1 MMWCIALFTTP
12 ADADAIVGDL
22 QEERLALATRNGQRV
37 ATGWYWRQVLRT
49 VAQLAIAPV
58 REAPLTYSII
68 GIVGLV
74 LLLPLTWS
82 AFWLAGQI
90 VVRVPMYQY
99 VPATVFWR
107 GVSLLPCLAVGAL
120 IGISM
125 GSRAMSG
132 ALAVGAAMAIHA
144 AVINP
149 MLLMATMPPERL
161 PGALEYL
168 AHTLPAF
175 SMFVLALLV
184 ATAAVVALRLRRA
197 SHTAHGRRHAL
208 AESLYLTDQ

>member
-22 QEERLALATRNGQRV
+22 QEERLAIATRDGHRA
-37 ATGWYWRQVLRT
+37 ATGWDWRQVLRT
-49 VAQLAIAPV
+49 VAQLGMAPV
-58 REAPLTYSII
+58 REAPFTFSLV

-74 LLLPLTWS
+74 LLRPLTWC

-107 GVSLLPCLAVGAL
+107 GVTLLPCLSIGAL
-120 IGISM
+120 IGGAM

-132 ALAVGAAMAIHA
+132 ALAVCAAMAVYA
-144 AVINP
+144 AVKI
-149 MLLMATMPPERL
+149 
-161 PGALEYL
+161 G
-168 AHTLPAF
+168 
-175 SMFVLALLV
+175 
-184 ATAAVVALRLRRA
+184 RA
-197 SHTAHGRRHAL
+197 SCRERV
-208 AESLYLTDQ
+208 

>member
-1 MMWCIALFTTP
+1 MTWCIALFTTP

-22 QEERLALATRNGQRV
+22 HEERLAVATRDGQRV

-58 REAPLTYSII
+58 REAPLTYALI
-68 GIVGLV
+68 GIVGFG
-74 LLLPLTWS
+74 LLLPLTWG

-90 VVRVPMYQY
+90 VVRMPMYQY

-107 GVSLLPCLAVGAL
+107 GVTLLPCLSMGAL
-120 IGISM
+120 IGVAM

-132 ALAVGAAMAIHA
+132 ALAVCAAMAVYA
-144 AVINP
+144 AVIIP
-149 MLLMATMPPERL
+149 MLLMATMPPERV
-161 PGALEYL
+161 PGALDYL
-168 AHTLPAF
+168 ARTLPVF

-184 ATAAVVALRLRRA
+184 ATATVVAVRQRRA
-197 SHTAHGRRHAL
+197 PQVVATP
-208 AESLYLTDQ
+208 

>member
-1 MMWCIALFTTP
+1 MTWCIALFTTP

-22 QEERLALATRNGQRV
+22 QEERLAIATRDGQRV

-58 REAPLTYSII
+58 REAPLTYALI
-68 GIVGLV
+68 GIVGFG

-82 AFWLAGQI
+82 AFWLAGQV

-107 GVSLLPCLAVGAL
+107 GVSLLPCLTVGAL
-120 IGISM
+120 IGVAM

-132 ALAVGAAMAIHA
+132 ALAVCAAMAVYA
-144 AVINP
+144 AVIDP
-149 MLLMATMPPERL
+149 MLLMATMPPERV
-161 PGALEYL
+161 PGALDYL
-168 AHTLPAF
+168 ARTLPVF

-184 ATAAVVALRLRRA
+184 ATATVVAVRQRRA
-197 SHTAHGRRHAL
+197 YRTPPVAA
-208 AESLYLTDQ
+208 TP

>member
-1 MMWCIALFTTP
+1 MTWCIALFTTP

-22 QEERLALATRNGQRV
+22 QEERLAIATRDGQRV

-49 VAQLAIAPV
+49 VAQLAIAF
-58 REAPLTYSII
+58 
-68 GIVGLV
+68 G

-82 AFWLAGQI
+82 AFWLAGQV

-107 GVSLLPCLAVGAL
+107 GVSLLPCLTVGAL
-120 IGISM
+120 IGVAM

-132 ALAVGAAMAIHA
+132 ALAVCAAMAVYA
-144 AVINP
+144 AVIDP
-149 MLLMATMPPERL
+149 MLLMATMPPERV
-161 PGALEYL
+161 PGALDYL
-168 AHTLPAF
+168 ARTLPVF

-184 ATAAVVALRLRRA
+184 ATAAVVALRRRRA
-197 SHTAHGRRHAL
+197 SHTPHGV
-208 AESLYLTDQ
+208 STP

>member
-22 QEERLALATRNGQRV
+22 HEERLAIASRDGARV
-37 ATGWYWRQVLRT
+37 ARWWYWRQVLRT
-49 VAQLAIAPV
+49 VAQLAIAPI
-58 REAPLTYSII
+58 REAPFTFSLV

-74 LLLPLTWS
+74 LLLPLTWG
-82 AFWLAGQI
+82 AFWLGGQI

-107 GVSLLPCLAVGAL
+107 GVTLLPCLSMGAL
-120 IGISM
+120 IGVAM

-132 ALAVGAAMAIHA
+132 ALAVCAAMTVHA

-149 MLLMATMPPERL
+149 MLLMATMPPERV
-161 PGALEYL
+161 PGALDYL
-168 AHTLPAF
+168 ARTLPVF
-175 SMFVLALLV
+175 SMFVLALLT
-184 ATAAVVALRLRRA
+184 ATAAGVALRQRGAVRRA
-197 SHTAHGRRHAL
+197 TRAKSA
-208 AESLYLTDQ
+208 S

>member
-1 MMWCIALFTTP
+1 MTWCIALFTTP

-22 QEERLALATRNGQRV
+22 NEERLAVATRHGQRV

-49 VAQLAIAPV
+49 VAQLSIAPA
-58 REAPLTYSII
+58 REAPLTYALI
-68 GIVGLV
+68 GIVGFG

-82 AFWLAGQI
+82 AFWLAGQV

-107 GVSLLPCLAVGAL
+107 GVSLLPCLTVGAL
-120 IGISM
+120 IGVAM

-132 ALAVGAAMAIHA
+132 ALAVCAAMAVYA
-144 AVINP
+144 AVIDP
-149 MLLMATMPPERL
+149 MLLMATMPPERV

-168 AHTLPAF
+168 ARTLPVF

-184 ATAAVVALRLRRA
+184 ATAAVVAVRQRRA
-197 SHTAHGRRHAL
+197 YRTPPVAA
-208 AESLYLTDQ
+208 TP

>member
-22 QEERLALATRNGQRV
+22 QEERLAIATRDGQRV

-58 REAPLTYSII
+58 REAPLAYALI
-68 GIVGLV
+68 GIVGFG

-82 AFWLAGQI
+82 AFWLAGQV

-107 GVSLLPCLAVGAL
+107 GVTLLPCLAVGAL
-120 IGISM
+120 IGVAM

-132 ALAVGAAMAIHA
+132 ALAVCAAMTVHA

-149 MLLMATMPPERL
+149 MLLMATMPPERV
-161 PGALEYL
+161 PGALDYL
-168 AHTLPAF
+168 EHTLPVF
-175 SMFVLALLV
+175 SMFVLAVLT
-184 ATAAVVALRLRRA
+184 ATAARVALRQRGAVHRA
-197 SHTAHGRRHAL
+197 TRAQSA
-208 AESLYLTDQ
+208 S

>member
-1 MMWCIALFTTP
+1 MKWCIALFTTA
-12 ADADAIVGDL
+12 ADADAIAGDL
-22 QEERLALATRNGQRV
+22 QEERLAIASRDGQRV

-58 REAPLTYSII
+58 REAPLTYALI
-68 GIVGLV
+68 GIVGLG
-74 LLLPLTWS
+74 LLLPLTWG
-82 AFWLAGQI
+82 AFWLAGQV

-120 IGISM
+120 IGVAM

-132 ALAVGAAMAIHA
+132 ALAVCAAMTVYV
-144 AVINP
+144 AVIDP
-149 MLLMATMPPERL
+149 MLLMATMPPERV
-161 PGALEYL
+161 PGALDYL
-168 AHTLPAF
+168 AHTLPVF

-184 ATAAVVALRLRRA
+184 ATTTVVALRLRRA
-197 SHTAHGRRHAL
+197 SHTPHVVA
-208 AESLYLTDQ
+208 TP